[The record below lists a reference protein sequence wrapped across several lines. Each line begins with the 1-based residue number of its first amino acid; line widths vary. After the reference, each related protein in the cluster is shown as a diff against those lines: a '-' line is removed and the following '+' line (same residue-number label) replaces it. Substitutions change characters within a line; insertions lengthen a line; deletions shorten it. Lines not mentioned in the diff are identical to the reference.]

1 MYCKQTNCVSQF
13 TGMFCETCPFFDR
26 TPENI
31 KSVRAAR
38 EYQIKRDLEE
48 IEQEQ
53 KARAYYQAETDRVWN
68 EYCEQQKK
76 NEEKKYLSAADEY
89 AEYLRLKEKFEK
101 E

>member
-1 MYCKQTNCVSQF
+1 MYCKDMDCVSQF

-26 TPENI
+26 TQENI

-53 KARAYYQAETDRVWN
+53 RARAYYQAETDRVWN
-68 EYCEQQKK
+68 EYLEQQKK
-76 NEEKKYLSAADEY
+76 NEEKKFQTAADEY
-89 AEYLRLKEKFEK
+89 A
-101 E
+101 